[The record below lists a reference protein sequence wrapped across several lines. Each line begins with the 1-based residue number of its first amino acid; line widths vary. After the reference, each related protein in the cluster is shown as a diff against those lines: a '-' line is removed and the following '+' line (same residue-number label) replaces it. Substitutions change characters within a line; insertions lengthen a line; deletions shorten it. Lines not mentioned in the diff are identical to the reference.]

1 MHQPHPLVAATMVL
15 QEISG
20 NQASTPRPATRGAK
34 GRGAAA
40 REAAAAVGD
49 AVKQVRSSV
58 WCAASDQGG
67 RRGGRGG
74 MSAARGG
81 RGVGG
86 YPKCATW
93 LLGRG

>member
-81 RGVGG
+81 KRGGG
-86 YPKCATW
+86 VP
-93 LLGRG
+93 